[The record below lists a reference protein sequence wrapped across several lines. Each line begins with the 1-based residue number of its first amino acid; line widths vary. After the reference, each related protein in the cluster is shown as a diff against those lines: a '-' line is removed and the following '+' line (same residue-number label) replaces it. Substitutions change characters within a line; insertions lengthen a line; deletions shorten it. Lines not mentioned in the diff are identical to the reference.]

1 MEGVIKTDQ
10 IRCYDKDGNLVDCA
24 GSGQDGEIRF
34 GIKWPSPRFE
44 VHGDVVIDHLAVLM
58 WTRDAEVS
66 QFPQTWQEAHEFIE
80 GMNREKAFGYREW
93 RLPERRELF
102 RLVSHDRINPA
113 VPAGA
118 PFKNVF
124 SGYYWTA
131 TTCSRLR
138 DQAWYIHL
146 GGGRLQRGMK
156 HGSYMVWP
164 VRRQSEQHAPASAPN
179 GGPRDASESRSS
191 DTARYAIDGAVVLD
205 RRTGL
210 GWANSEISASG
221 PLAWNDALEFVGRM
235 NRSKA
240 GGHTGW
246 RLPNVRELESLI
258 DLRRHTPA
266 LSKGHPFGRVP
277 VGCWSS
283 TTSVY
288 EPRYAWVVYLQD
300 GAVGVG
306 YKRNPEF
313 HAWAV
318 RGGTS
323 GLGDGSSD
331 NMEQQIPKYKHNH

>member
-10 IRCYDKDGNLVDCA
+10 TRCYDEDGQPMDCA
-24 GSGQDGEIRF
+24 GSGQDGEMRF
-34 GIKWPSPRFE
+34 GVRWPSPRFE
-44 VHGDVVIDHLAVLM
+44 ARGDTVLDRLAGLM
-58 WTRDAEVS
+58 WARDAELG
-66 QFPQTWQEAHEFIE
+66 QFPQTWTEAFDFVAN
-80 GMNREKAFGYREW
+80 MNREKAFGYRDW

-102 RLVSHDRINPA
+102 SLVSHDRINPA

-118 PFKNVF
+118 PFRNVF

-131 TTCSRLR
+131 TTCSRLP

-164 VRRQSEQHAPASAPN
+164 VRRQSEKQHAPASASDPWT
-179 GGPRDASESRSS
+179 SSSRSA
-191 DTARYAIDGAVVLD
+191 DAVRCVIEGDAVLD

-210 GWANSEISASG
+210 EWAGAAITASG
-221 PLAWNDALEFVGRM
+221 ALSWNSALEFVAGMNTGNLHGR
-235 NRSKA
+235 RD
-240 GGHTGW
+240 W

-258 DLRRHTPA
+258 NFGRHTPA
-266 LSKGHPFGRVP
+266 LSVGHPFGRLP
-277 VGCWSS
+277 EGCWSS

-288 EPRYAWVVYLQD
+288 DPRYAWVVYLQD

-313 HAWAV
+313 SAWAV
-318 RGGTS
+318 RGGDS
-323 GLGDGSSD
+323 G
-331 NMEQQIPKYKHNH
+331 

>member
-10 IRCYDKDGNLVDCA
+10 IRCYDEDGKPMDCA
-24 GSGQDGEIRF
+24 GSGQDGEMRC
-34 GIKWPSPRFE
+34 GVKWPSPRFE
-44 VHGDVVIDHLAVLM
+44 ARGEMVVDRLSGLI
-58 WTRDAEVS
+58 WTRDAEVG
-66 QFPQTWQEAHEFIE
+66 QFPQTWTEALDFVAE
-80 GMNREKAFGYREW
+80 MNREKAFGYRDW

-102 RLVSHDRINPA
+102 SLVSHDRINPA

-131 TTCSRLR
+131 TTCSRLQ
-138 DQAWYIHL
+138 DQAWYMHL

-164 VRRQSEQHAPASAPN
+164 VRRQSEEPHAPASASD
-179 GGPRDASESRSS
+179 PRAPSSRSA
-191 DTARYAIDGAVVLD
+191 DAVRYVIEGDAVLD

-210 GWANSEISASG
+210 EWASDAITASG
-221 PLAWNDALEFVGRM
+221 SLNWNSALEFIAGMNNGNLHGR
-235 NRSKA
+235 RD
-240 GGHTGW
+240 W

-258 DLRRHTPA
+258 DLGRHTPA
-266 LSKGHPFGRVP
+266 LSEGHPFGRLP
-277 VGCWSS
+277 EGCWSS

-306 YKRNPEF
+306 YKKRPEF
-313 HAWAV
+313 GAWAV
-318 RGGTS
+318 RGATPRKS
-323 GLGDGSSD
+323 A
-331 NMEQQIPKYKHNH
+331 EC